1 MNDQS
6 KSRDQLVTELQQL
19 RGQIEALKASEAL
32 FRQAVLS
39 ISDHIY
45 ISEVVANGAYI
56 NRYISPHAEQLT
68 GYPLEKFTG
77 DWSFWPTQVIHPEDQ
92 TRAATQAQRLAQ
104 GKNSEAEYRLIR
116 ADGQI
121 IWVRDSGKV
130 HDDHQTQT
138 RTIYGVVS
146 DITQRK
152 QLEEQLAAIYQLGQ
166 ELNLLRHEPEIF
178 QRVLDTAA
186 RLLQVKTISYEL
198 VAPDDDQA
206 NFDQHGIDKTTTLT
220 PPLWPAQPEPMTL
233 RATNGTPAAYLAVT
247 DNGTITVVVDKIEQT
262 ELIIPLRVGT
272 RELGLLKLK
281 RDTPGA
287 FSIAEQQ
294 LLQTLADQA
303 AVAVENAR
311 LYREIG
317 QRVEELVS
325 MSMISQAITST
336 LNLPET
342 LTIITDHAVRLFN
355 AMSASVA
362 LLDKSSGCLHFAA
375 SSGVKSDFVLGKQ
388 LAPGQGVAGWVVQ
401 YGEPALVPDTS
412 QDPRFFSEMDKQS
425 NFTTASILCYPL
437 QNKSGTIGAIEVINK
452 KGGTFTQTDLRLL
465 SWLSMPAVN
474 AIENARLFEAQHIA
488 RRQAEMLREATSTL
502 TSVLDLDQVLERI
515 LVHLERVI
523 PYDSACI
530 FLRDDQQLRIVAGR
544 GRQVEQKQVVGRV
557 QHSADNVL
565 YRRIET
571 FGRPVIL
578 PDARIDPDFS
588 TWENGLTYIRG
599 WMGVPLVAKN
609 EVIGYVT
616 LDSHRVNAYG
626 PTDAELAQAFANQAA
641 VAIENARLFEQVS
654 IGRKR
659 LQSLSHRL
667 VEVQEKERRYVARE
681 LHDEAGQALALLK
694 LELRL
699 LEQDLDKPEAIRE
712 HLTALNR
719 TTSYVSENLHRLA
732 KDLHPATL
740 EHLGLVPAL
749 RQFVESF
756 GKQHHL
762 ILHFETIGLEN
773 QRLPQTIE
781 INLYRIVQEAL
792 ANSVRHARATHASVL
807 IERREASIVTIA
819 EDNGRGFDPDD
830 TARTSG
836 RLGLLS
842 MRERADM
849 MGGVFEIESSPGTGT
864 TVYVEIPYANQ
875 HSDR

>member
-1 MNDQS
+1 MNDQN
-6 KSRDQLVTELQQL
+6 KSRDQLVAELQQL
-19 RGQIEALKASEAL
+19 RGQVEALKSSEAL

-45 ISEVVANGAYI
+45 ISEVVADGPYT

-68 GYPLEKFTG
+68 GYPLEKFTS
-77 DWSFWPTQVIHPEDQ
+77 DWNFWPAQVIHPDDQ
-92 TRAATQAQRLAQ
+92 ALAAAQAQRLAQ
-104 GKNSEAEYRLIR
+104 GENSEAEYRLIR

-130 HDDHQTQT
+130 HFDPQTQT
-138 RTIYGVVS
+138 RIIYGVVS

-152 QLEEQLAAIYQLGQ
+152 QLEEQLAAIYHLGQ
-166 ELNLLRHEPEIF
+166 ELTLLRHEPEIF

-186 RLLQVKTISYEL
+186 RLLPVNTVSYEL
-198 VAPDDDQA
+198 AAPHNDQTV
-206 NFDQHGIDKTTTLT
+206 FRYQEFKKPTLLHPFSTPQPDPMPLLTTNGKSTPHTGLIVNGSTGALT
-220 PPLWPAQPEPMTL
+220 HKPEP
-233 RATNGTPAAYLAVT
+233 AELAVSM
-247 DNGTITVVVDKIEQT
+247 K
-262 ELIIPLRVGT
+262 VGT
-272 RELGLLKLK
+272 RELGVLKLK
-281 RDTPGA
+281 RDTPDA
-287 FSIAEQQ
+287 FLTAERQ

-336 LNLPET
+336 LNLPDT

-362 LLDKSSGCLHFAA
+362 LMDKASGYLHFTA
-375 SSGVKSDFVLGKQ
+375 SSGIKSDFVLGKQ

-412 QDPRFFSEMDKQS
+412 QDPRFFSEIDRQS
-425 NFTTASILCYPL
+425 NFTTSSILCYPL

-452 KGGTFTQTDLRLL
+452 KTGTFTQTDLRLL
-465 SWLSMPAVN
+465 SWLSIPAVN
-474 AIENARLFEAQHIA
+474 AIENARLFEAQRIA
-488 RRQAEMLREATSTL
+488 RQQAEMLREATSTL
-502 TSVLDLDQVLERI
+502 TSVLDPDQVLERI

-523 PYDSACI
+523 PYDSACV
-530 FLRDDQQLRIVAGR
+530 FLKEDQQLRIVAGR
-544 GRQVEQKQVVGRV
+544 GRQVEQKQVVGRI
-557 QHSADNVL
+557 QHSADNAL
-565 YRRIET
+565 YHRIET
-571 FGRPVIL
+571 SRQPVIL
-578 PDARIDPDFS
+578 PNARVDPDFS

-616 LDSHRVNAYG
+616 LDSHRVDAYG

-654 IGRKR
+654 IGRRR

-699 LEQDLDKPEAIRE
+699 LEQDLDKPDVIRE

-762 ILHFETIGLEN
+762 ILHFETIGLDH

-792 ANSVRHARATHASVL
+792 ANSVRHAQATHASVL
-807 IERREASIVTIA
+807 IERRAASLVAIA
-819 EDNGRGFDPDD
+819 EDNGSGFNLDE

-842 MRERADM
+842 MRERAEM
-849 MGGVFEIESSPGTGT
+849 MGGVFEIESSPGSGT

>member
-19 RGQIEALKASEAL
+19 RGQVEDLKTSEAL

-45 ISEVVANGAYI
+45 ISEVVDSGPCI

-77 DWSFWPTQVIHPEDQ
+77 DWNFWPARVIHPDDQ
-92 TRAATQAQRLAQ
+92 AIAAAQAQRLAQ
-104 GKNSEAEYRLIR
+104 GENSEVEYRLIR
-116 ADGQI
+116 ADGQT

-130 HDDHQTQT
+130 HDDPQTQT

-186 RLLQVKTISYEL
+186 RLLNVKTVSYEL
-198 VAPDDDQA
+198 IASDSDSSKVNGQ
-206 NFDQHGIDKTTTLT
+206 
-220 PPLWPAQPEPMTL
+220 PAEQQLICQPESVALLVTNSHATEY
-233 RATNGTPAAYLAVT
+233 RAATGNGTTNSLA
-247 DNGTITVVVDKIEQT
+247 NNVDGT
-262 ELIIPLRVGT
+262 ELTVLMKVGT
-272 RELGLLKLK
+272 HEVALLKLK
-281 RDTPGA
+281 RAAPDT
-287 FSIAEQQ
+287 FSTAEQQ

-355 AMSASVA
+355 VMSASVA
-362 LLDKSSGCLHFAA
+362 LLDKASGYLHFAA
-375 SSGVKSDFVLGKQ
+375 SSGVKSEFVLGKQ
-388 LAPGQGVAGWVVQ
+388 LALGQGVAGWVVEH
-401 YGEPALVPDTS
+401 GEPALVPDTS
-412 QDPRFFSEMDKQS
+412 QDPRFFSELDKQS
-425 NFTTASILCYPL
+425 NFTTSSILCYPL
-437 QNKSGTIGAIEVINK
+437 QNKGGTIGAIEVINK
-452 KGGTFTQTDLRLL
+452 KAGTFTQSDLRLL

-474 AIENARLFEAQHIA
+474 AIENARLFEAQRVAH
-488 RRQAEMLREATSTL
+488 RQGEMLREATSTL

-523 PYDSACI
+523 PYDSACV
-530 FLRDDQQLRIVAGR
+530 FLKENQELRIVAGR
-544 GRQVEQKQVVGRV
+544 GRQVEQKQVVGRIH
-557 QHSADNVL
+557 HSADNVL
-565 YRRIET
+565 YQRIEKS
-571 FGRPVIL
+571 GRPVIL
-578 PDARIDPDFS
+578 PDARVDPDFS

-641 VAIENARLFEQVS
+641 VALENARLFEQVS
-654 IGRKR
+654 IGRRR

-699 LEQDLDKPEAIRE
+699 LEQDLDKPEAIRG
-712 HLTALNR
+712 HLTALSR

-740 EHLGLVPAL
+740 EHVGLVPAL

-762 ILHFETIGLEN
+762 ILHFETIGLEH

-792 ANSVRHARATHASVL
+792 ANSVRHAQATHASVL

-819 EDNGRGFDPDD
+819 EDNGSGFDPNHV
-830 TARTSG
+830 ARTSG

-842 MRERADM
+842 MRERTEM
-849 MGGVFEIESSPGTGT
+849 MGGVFEIESSPGAGT
-864 TVYVEIPYANQ
+864 TIYVEIPYANQ
-875 HSDR
+875 HSDS